1 MSKFQAEIADFTKK
15 VLSGTDFFS
24 NQRHFQRTGRV
35 FWVLPSTKT
44 NFGSFVASHPSYK
57 SGNGVTTVASVYT
70 TIQAAI
76 NACVASQD
84 DVIYV
89 DRSYTE
95 AVTATSHAHNLANV
109 SIIGLGVGE
118 NRPTLTFGAAAATI
132 TVSKTG
138 ALWSNFIFV
147 ANFANVASAFT
158 TTGATGCVVSSC
170 TFYDTASNL
179 NFLCCVTTS
188 AVDNAADGLNFVSN
202 EVYGLATT
210 DGACVSIL
218 AAQNRVKIND
228 NFVNKAATNNAG
240 HLVTLSSKIVTDFQC
255 LRNTMVV
262 VGASNATVGIL
273 LTGSGSTSSGVVG
286 WNNVW
291 SLDTTGGL
299 LMTASTGL
307 RPMKNY
313 LSGAVDASGTLTPA
327 ADDPA

>member
-1 MSKFQAEIADFTKK
+1 MSKFQSEIADFVKK
-15 VLSGTDFFS
+15 NLSGTDFFS

-44 NFGSFVASHPSYK
+44 NFGAFVASHPSYK

-70 TIQAAI
+70 TIQTAI
-76 NACVASQD
+76 DACVASQD

-95 AVTATSHAHNLANV
+95 TVTATSHAHNKANV
-109 SIIGLGVGE
+109 TVVGLGTGE

-138 ALWSNFIFV
+138 AQWENFIFV

-158 TTGATGCVVSSC
+158 LTTATGCIVRGSM
-170 TFYDTASNL
+170 FYDTGASL

-188 AVDNAADGLNFVSN
+188 ATDNQADGLNFVGN
-202 EVYGLATT
+202 EVNGLATT
-210 DGACVSIL
+210 DGACVSML
-218 AAQNRVKIND
+218 AATSRVKING
-228 NFVNKAATNNAG
+228 NIVNKAATNDAG
-240 HLVTLSSKIVTDFQC
+240 HLVTLSSKIMTDFQC
-255 LRNTMVV
+255 IGNILTV
-262 VGASNATVGIL
+262 VGSSGAAVGIM
-273 LTGSGSTSSGVVG
+273 LTGSGSTSTGVVKD
-286 WNNVW
+286 NNVW

-307 RPMKNY
+307 RPMNNY
-313 LSGAVDASGTLTPA
+313 LSGAVDKSGTLTPT

>member
-1 MSKFQAEIADFTKK
+1 MPAFEHKIADFVFKRM
-15 VLSGTDFFS
+15 SGTDNFS
-24 NQRHFQRTGRV
+24 NSRHNVRTGRV

-70 TIQAAI
+70 TIQTAI
-76 NACVASQD
+76 DACVASQD
-84 DVIYV
+84 DVIFV

-95 AVTATSHAHNLANV
+95 AVTATSHAHNKANV
-109 SIIGLGVGE
+109 SIIGLGSGE
-118 NRPTLTFGAAAATI
+118 NRPALTFGAAAATI

-138 ALWSNFIFV
+138 AMWENFIFI

-158 TTGATGCVVSSC
+158 LTTATGCVVKGS
-170 TFYDTASNL
+170 TFYDTGASL

-188 AVDNAADGLNFVSN
+188 ATDNAADGLNFLGN
-202 EVYGLATT
+202 EVFGLATT
-210 DGACVSIL
+210 DGACVSML
-218 AAQNRVKIND
+218 QAASRVKVND
-228 NFVNKAATNNAG
+228 NFVNKAATNDAG
-240 HLVTLSSKIVTDFQC
+240 HLVTLSSKIMTDFQC

-262 VGASNATVGIL
+262 VGSSGAAVGIL
-273 LTGSGSTSSGVVG
+273 LTGSGSTSTGVVG
-286 WNNVW
+286 FNNVW

-307 RPMKNY
+307 RPMGNY
-313 LSGAVDASGTLTPA
+313 LSGAVDKQGTLSPT